1 MVKKYVHAALREK
14 NLKTKRHIP
23 REKKSNETCPE
34 FFMCELNLCGQ
45 TTPAPAI
52 GNRQSAIGNRQSAIG
67 NRQSAIGNRQSAIDF
82 ALKKKSV
89 KSMARTLAQNSAE
102 YNRFF
107 SESVLSNIFGNA
119 MTLAD
124 VRV

>member
-1 MVKKYVHAALREK
+1 MRTDY
-14 NLKTKRHIP
+14 P
-23 REKKSNETCPE
+23 RP
-34 FFMCELNLCGQ
+34 
-45 TTPAPAI
+45 
-52 GNRQSAIGNRQSAIG
+52 G

-119 MTLAD
+119 MTPAD
-124 VRV
+124 VIGRLKK